1 MADESITRRSGR
13 QRTAG
18 RNTEQASQ
26 SEHQDMDAITTKDGG
41 SLLSADH
48 PRLPEDIQNKIGQQL
63 RAVYNRI
70 AEEPVPDHLLKL
82 LKRLDEKE

>member
-1 MADESITRRSGR
+1 
-13 QRTAG
+13 
-18 RNTEQASQ
+18 
-26 SEHQDMDAITTKDGG
+26 MDAITTKHGG
-41 SLLSADH
+41 SPLSAEH
-48 PRLPEDIQNKIGQQL
+48 PRLPKDIQNKIGQQL